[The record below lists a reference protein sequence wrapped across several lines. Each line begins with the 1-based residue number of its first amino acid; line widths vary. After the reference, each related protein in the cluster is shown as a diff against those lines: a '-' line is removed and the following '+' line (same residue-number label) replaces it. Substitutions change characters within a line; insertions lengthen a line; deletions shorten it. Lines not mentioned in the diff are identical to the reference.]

1 MNEDDIERF
10 EERELE
16 LYREY
21 RDVLPMFAYVIE
33 TEYRFYLANKVDIQH
48 LDGGWVR
55 VELEGRMGLGHVP
68 AGALRLLGPGGHA
81 PRRERRGSDPIRP
94 RSPTRRSPSA
104 LARGLRGVRQGLAR
118 LADRSPRPVGP
129 IHRDAFDGP
138 GTVGRSS
145 VLGSTG
151 TIVHV
156 AAAALG
162 LSAILASSAVSFQV
176 VKYAGAAYLIWLGVK
191 ALRERHQEASEGRDR
206 ERSLGRI
213 YAQGVVVNVLNPKTA
228 LFFLAFLPQFVD
240 VGEPVTPQVL
250 VLGLVHPPRVRVG
263 RELRA
268 RVRAGR
274 ADARGAAAGAARR
287 WLPGLTLIGLGV
299 AAAVTGRRPATG

>member
-1 MNEDDIERF
+1 MPSPE
-10 EERELE
+10 
-16 LYREY
+16 
-21 RDVLPMFAYVIE
+21 VFAA
-33 TEYRFYLANKVDIQH
+33 F
-48 LDGGWVR
+48 
-55 VELEGRMGLGHVP
+55 
-68 AGALRLLGPGGHA
+68 AGASLALLIVPGP
-81 PRRERRGSDPIRP
+81 SVLYIVT
-94 RSPTRRSPSA
+94 RSMD
-104 LARGLRGVRQGLAR
+104 Q
-118 LADRSPRPVGP
+118 
-129 IHRDAFDGP
+129 
-138 GTVGRSS
+138 GRSAGLVS
-145 VLGSTG
+145 VLGIHTG

-206 ERSLGRI
+206 ERSLSRI

-240 VGEPVTPQVL
+240 VGKPVTTQVL
-250 VLGLVHPPRVRVG
+250 VLGLTFILLGFVSDG
-263 RELRA
+263 SYALASA
-268 RVRAGR
+268 RV
-274 ADARGAAAGAARR
+274 ARTIAARRRPGAARR